1 MKVLFLL
8 SVPVLLLGVVLAL
21 ALRSNLARALGA
33 LSSQAVATALVLFSL
48 LPTLRGRAP
57 LEVVW
62 PWPTPIN
69 SIAFRV
75 DALGAFFLAW
85 SLPMTLLGTAYAVG

>member
-33 LSSQAVATALVLFSL
+33 LSYGRTVQVGMSQ
-48 LPTLRGRAP
+48 G
-57 LEVVW
+57 
-62 PWPTPIN
+62 
-69 SIAFRV
+69 
-75 DALGAFFLAW
+75 D
-85 SLPMTLLGTAYAVG
+85 